1 MCHALQGFNST
12 KPSSMNTS
20 SAPDVSK
27 ITAKFDASST
37 GFSTGAQSDIAG
49 SLHHKAQENKAAHG
63 SGMGLPNSAQ
73 DTVCFMSLLTCHYSQ
88 NISSNMGQLALLALL
103 TCAWSL
109 PRWLSLDAE

>member
-1 MCHALQGFNST
+1 MCHVLQGFNST

-37 GFSTGAQSDIAG
+37 GFSTGAQSDAAG
-49 SLHHKAQENKAAHG
+49 LLHHKAQENKAAHG

-73 DTVCFMSLLTCHYSQ
+73 DTVCFMSLFLGLQTERLMQYGP
-88 NISSNMGQLALLALL
+88 IGRPLALL

-109 PRWLSLDAE
+109 PQWLSLDAE